1 MFSVHELVQRNAAA
15 MPESVAVRSGSVR
28 LTYRELDV
36 RANRLARYLN
46 RLGVRPGNVV
56 AVYLRRSAD
65 FVVTALAVLKA
76 GGAYLPIDIETPVD
90 RVRTMLAGAKTSVI
104 VTAAAVPG
112 LVSSALHVV
121 ALDDC
126 AEDIGRC
133 SSEALDTPIKP
144 EQLAYV
150 IYTSGSTGTP
160 KAVAV
165 SHGSLMNLV
174 AWHNRA
180 FGVMQSDVATQY
192 ASIGFDAAVWE
203 IWPYLVAGASV
214 CVVDEE
220 VRVDPE
226 RLRDWLAREKITIS
240 FLPTPLAER
249 MIKLPWPKQTN
260 LRFLLTGADTLHY
273 YPPAGLPFKLVNN
286 YGPTECTVV
295 ATSATIAPLEN
306 QVSLPP
312 IGRPIDGTEIYILDE
327 NQKRAPEG
335 QLGELYI
342 GGASLA
348 AGYLNDAQLTAE
360 RFVANPFSA
369 RSGARLYRT
378 GDLGCYLP
386 DGQIAFHGRVD
397 DQVKIRGYRIEL
409 NEVIGA
415 LSRHPGVR
423 ENVVVSAADAQG
435 EKRLVAY
442 VVPQDSSLTVS
453 DLRDFLAR
461 ELPNYMIPAT
471 FVSLESIPIG
481 ATGKV
486 DRSTLP
492 APSDD
497 NLLRDESF
505 VGDSTPTEERVAA
518 IVTSLLSLDSMSV
531 NDNFF
536 YFGGNSLFGTQVI
549 ARLRETFDVEVPL
562 LRLFDYPTIA
572 GLAKEVERLMEE
584 KIEAMS
590 DEEAAKLLAGNGE
603 QLGV

>member
-240 FLPTPLAER
+240 FLPTPLVER

-273 YPPAGLPFKLVNN
+273 YPPAGLTFKLVNN

-505 VGDSTPTEERVAA
+505 VGASTPTEERVAA

>member
-36 RANRLARYLN
+36 RANRRARYLN

-121 ALDDC
+121 VLDDC

-133 SSEALDTPIKP
+133 SSEALDIQITP

-203 IWPYLVAGASV
+203 IWPYMVAGASV

-505 VGDSTPTEERVAA
+505 VGASTPTEERVAA

>member
-1 MFSVHELVQRNAAA
+1 MFSVPELVQRNAEA
-15 MPESVAVRSGSVR
+15 MPASVAVRCGSVR
-28 LTYRELDV
+28 LTYRELDA
-36 RANRLARYLN
+36 RANQFARYLSS
-46 RLGVRPGNVV
+46 LGFRPGNVV
-56 AVYLRRSAD
+56 ALYLKRSAD
-65 FVVTALAVLKA
+65 FVVAALAVLKA
-76 GGAYLPIDIETPVD
+76 GGAYLPIDTETPDD
-90 RVRTMLAGAKTSVI
+90 RVRTMLAGAKTMVI

-112 LVSSALHVV
+112 LISADVRVV
-121 ALDDC
+121 ALEDC
-126 AEDIGRC
+126 AEDIDRC
-133 SSEALDTPIKP
+133 SPQALDIQIKP
-144 EQLAYV
+144 EHLAYV
-150 IYTSGSTGTP
+150 IYTSGSTGSP

-174 AWHNRA
+174 VWHNRA
-180 FGVMQSDVATQY
+180 FGVTQSDVATQY
-192 ASIGFDAAVWE
+192 ASTGFDAAVWE
-203 IWPYLVAGASV
+203 IWPHLAAGASV

-220 VRVDPE
+220 VRIDTE
-226 RLRDWLAREKITIS
+226 KLRDWLARERITIS
-240 FLPTPLAER
+240 FIPTPLAER
-249 MIKLPWPKQTN
+249 MIKLPWPKQTT
-260 LRFLLTGADTLHY
+260 LRLLLTGADTLHY
-273 YPPAGLPFKLVNN
+273 FPPAGLPFKLVNN

-312 IGRPIDGTEIYILDE
+312 IGRPIDGTEIYILDD
-327 NQKRAPEG
+327 NQKRVPDG

-348 AGYLNDAQLTAE
+348 AGYLNDAQLTTE
-360 RFVANPFSA
+360 RFMANPFSA
-369 RSGARLYRT
+369 HSNARLYRT

-386 DGQIAFHGRVD
+386 DGQIVFHGRVD

-481 ATGKV
+481 AAGKV
-486 DRSTLP
+486 NRSALP

-505 VGDSTPTEERVAA
+505 VGASTPTEERVTA
-518 IVTSLLSLDSMSV
+518 IVTSLLGLESMSV

-590 DEEAAKLLAGNGE
+590 DEEAEKLLAGNGE
-603 QLGV
+603 QLGL

>member
-1 MFSVHELVQRNAAA
+1 
-15 MPESVAVRSGSVR
+15 
-28 LTYRELDV
+28 
-36 RANRLARYLN
+36 
-46 RLGVRPGNVV
+46 
-56 AVYLRRSAD
+56 
-65 FVVTALAVLKA
+65 
-76 GGAYLPIDIETPVD
+76 
-90 RVRTMLAGAKTSVI
+90 MLAGARTSVI
-104 VTAAAVPG
+104 VTAAAGPG
-112 LVSSALHVV
+112 LVAGDVRVV

-126 AEDIGRC
+126 AEGIGRC
-133 SSEALDTPIKP
+133 SSEALDVLIRP

-160 KAVAV
+160 KAVAI

-180 FGVMQSDVATQY
+180 FGVTQSDVATQY
-192 ASIGFDAAVWE
+192 ASTGFDAAVWE
-203 IWPYLVAGASV
+203 IWPHLVAGASV

-220 VRVDPE
+220 VRIDPE
-226 RLRDWLAREKITIS
+226 KLRDWLAREKITIS
-240 FLPTPLAER
+240 FVPTPLAER
-249 MIKLPWPKQTN
+249 MIKLPWPKQTS

-273 YPPAGLPFKLVNN
+273 YPPAGLPFQLVNN

-306 QVSLPP
+306 HVSLPP

-327 NQKRAPEG
+327 NQKRVPEG

-360 RFVANPFSA
+360 RFVANPFSSH
-369 RSGARLYRT
+369 SGARLYRT

-386 DGQIAFHGRVD
+386 DGQIVFHGRVD

-442 VVPQDSSLTVS
+442 VVAQDSSLTVS

-481 ATGKV
+481 AAGKV
-486 DRSTLP
+486 HRSALP

-505 VGDSTPTEERVAA
+505 VGAGTPTEKRVTA
-518 IVTSLLSLDSMSV
+518 IVTSLLGLESMSV

-590 DEEAAKLLAGNGE
+590 DEEAEKLLAGNGE

>member
-1 MFSVHELVQRNAAA
+1 MFSVPKLVQQNAAA
-15 MPESVAVRSGSVR
+15 MPEFVAVRSGDVL
-28 LTYRELDV
+28 LTYRELDA
-36 RANRLARYLN
+36 RANQLARYLSD
-46 RLGVRPGNVV
+46 LGVKPDSVV
-56 AVYLRRSAD
+56 ALYLKRSAD
-65 FVVTALAVLKA
+65 FVVAALAVLKA
-76 GGAYLPIDIETPVD
+76 GGAYLPIDTDTPDD
-90 RVRTMLAGAKTSVI
+90 RVRAMLAGAKTSVI
-104 VTAAAVPG
+104 VTSEAVPG
-112 LVSSALHVV
+112 LVSVDVRVV
-121 ALDDC
+121 ALEDC

-133 SSEALDTPIKP
+133 SSEAFDIQIKP

-180 FGVMQSDVATQY
+180 FSVTQFDVATQY

-203 IWPYLVAGASV
+203 IWPHLVVGASV

-220 VRVDPE
+220 VRIDPE
-226 RLRDWLAREKITIS
+226 KLRDWLAREKITIS
-240 FLPTPLAER
+240 FVPTPLAER
-249 MIKLPWPKQTN
+249 MIKLPWPKHTS
-260 LRFLLTGADTLHY
+260 LHFLLTGADTLHY

-312 IGRPIDGTEIYILDE
+312 IGRAIDGTEIYILDE
-327 NQKRAPEG
+327 NQKRVPEG

-360 RFVANPFSA
+360 RFVANSFSA
-369 RSGARLYRT
+369 RSDARLYRT

-386 DGQIAFHGRVD
+386 DGQIVFHGRVD

-481 ATGKV
+481 AAGKV
-486 DRSTLP
+486 NRSTLP

-505 VGDSTPTEERVAA
+505 VGASTPTEERVAA
-518 IVTSLLSLDSMSV
+518 IVTSLLGLDSMSV

-590 DEEAAKLLAGNGE
+590 DEEAEKLLAGNGD